1 MTTTAP
7 QQGRNEKEPRRQP
20 SLAVRGER
28 RRMERRLQE
37 AGIVCQPEVSMQ
49 YQTLAKRSV
58 LRGVESGG
66 ARKEIGRY
74 FTFCDETGGP
84 IAWLQPIDSVAVNGR
99 HAVVIAP
106 GLVSVDVF
114 RVRNTYD
121 VLIAQHAVVQTVEG
135 QRGRVEARVLFR
147 GREGHL
153 PLDLAGDD
161 KQMVGQIVPEFF
173 NKAGE
178 PIEIPTEFMSVLRA
192 AVRGANC
199 VGCTH
204 QHYLTAP
211 KAAAATTVAPG
222 AAARAATNGVTAP
235 AAESATDPT
244 LAVRANGSPVS
255 V

>member
-1 MTTTAP
+1 MTTNAP
-7 QQGRNEKEPRRQP
+7 QQERKEKEQRRQP

-66 ARKEIGRY
+66 ATKEIGRY
-74 FTFCDETGGP
+74 FTLCDEAGAP

-114 RVRNTYD
+114 RVRHTYD
-121 VLIAQHAVVQTVEG
+121 VLIAKHAVVSAEG

-147 GREGHL
+147 GHQGHL
-153 PLDLAGDD
+153 PLDLAGGD
-161 KQMVGQIVPEFF
+161 KQMLGRIVPEFF

-178 PIEIPTEFMSVLRA
+178 PIEVPREFLSALKA

-204 QHYLTAP
+204 QHYLTAL
-211 KAAAATTVAPG
+211 KSAATKT
-222 AAARAATNGVTAP
+222 AATNGVTALP
-235 AAESATDPT
+235 AAEPAPDPA
-244 LAVRANGSPVS
+244 LAV
-255 V
+255 

>member
-7 QQGRNEKEPRRQP
+7 QQERKEQQPRRQP

-37 AGIVCQPEVSMQ
+37 AGIVCQPEVSIQ

-66 ARKEIGRY
+66 ATKEIGRY
-74 FTFCDETGGP
+74 FTFCDESGGRV
-84 IAWLQPIDSVAVNGR
+84 AWLQPIDSVAVNGR

-121 VLIAQHAVVQTVEG
+121 VLIAKHAVLQTTEG
-135 QRGRVEARVLFR
+135 QRGRVEATVLFR
-147 GREGHL
+147 GRQGHL
-153 PLDLAGDD
+153 PLDLTGDD
-161 KQMVGQIVPEFF
+161 KQMAGQIVPEFF

-178 PIEIPTEFMSVLRA
+178 PIEIPAEFMNVLKA

-199 VGCTH
+199 LGCTH
-204 QHYLTAP
+204 QHYLAAP
-211 KAAAATTVAPG
+211 KVAAAKV
-222 AAARAATNGVTAP
+222 AATNGVTALP
-235 AAESATDPT
+235 AAEPAPAPA
-244 LAVRANGSPVS
+244 LAV
-255 V
+255 

>member
-1 MTTTAP
+1 MTTNAP
-7 QQGRNEKEPRRQP
+7 QQERKEKEPRRQP

-66 ARKEIGRY
+66 ATKEIGRY
-74 FTFCDETGGP
+74 FTLCDEAGAP

-114 RVRNTYD
+114 RVRHTYD
-121 VLIAQHAVVQTVEG
+121 VLIAKHAVVQSAEG

-147 GREGHL
+147 GHQGHL
-153 PLDLAGDD
+153 PLDLAGGD
-161 KQMVGQIVPEFF
+161 KQMLGRIVPEFF

-178 PIEIPTEFMSVLRA
+178 PIEVPREFLSALKA

-204 QHYLTAP
+204 QHYLTAL
-211 KAAAATTVAPG
+211 KSAATKT
-222 AAARAATNGVTAP
+222 AATNGVTALP
-235 AAESATDPT
+235 AAEPAPDPA
-244 LAVRANGSPVS
+244 LAV
-255 V
+255 